1 MKQLVTVLCA
11 LAASAA
17 CAFDSGDW
25 LGKRARLDREAERLR
40 SVYAKCVAALQTPA
54 ENLVVPIENHPD
66 GSVKATITAAKAQ
79 FFIDA
84 GLVWGENVVLCEYE
98 VGGTNVKARVTA
110 EHCVV
115 DRETKS
121 GWADGR
127 VKVEYGRTTLEGDG
141 IYFSF
146 PEEYVKILSN
156 VTIESSDLKFG
167 GVKL

>member
-1 MKQLVTVLCA
+1 MKFSLTICCV
-11 LAASAA
+11 LAAFAA
-17 CAFDSGDW
+17 GAFDSRGW
-25 LGKRARLDREAERLR
+25 LGKRERFDREAARLQR
-40 SVYAKCVAALQTPA
+40 VYADCVAALQTPA

-66 GSVKATITAAKAQ
+66 GSVKATVTAAKAQ

-84 GLVWGENVVLCEYE
+84 GLVWGEGVELCEYE

-115 DRETKS
+115 DRATKS
-121 GWADGR
+121 GWAEGR
-127 VKVEYGRTTLEGDG
+127 VRVEYGGTSVEGDG

-156 VTIESSDLKFG
+156 VTIESSDLKFE